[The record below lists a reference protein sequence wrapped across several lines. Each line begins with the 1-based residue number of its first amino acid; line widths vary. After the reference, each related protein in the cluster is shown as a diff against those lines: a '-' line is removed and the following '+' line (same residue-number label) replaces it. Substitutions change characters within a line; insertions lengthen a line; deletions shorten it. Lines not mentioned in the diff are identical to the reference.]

1 MKKAR
6 YECERCGKRQKAIV
20 RETPLQARPEC
31 RRCGFPMDEGDIVKR
46 RPILRRVFGVAK
58 KPASLGLAIA
68 ARTLGIVLFP
78 FTMPVLAAKFASRV
92 LGRIRFRLEKTEKK
106 HDAALPVTGAFD
118 GTPIEIPT
126 GGCCY
131 GIDASGGFYGIDANG
146 RMAPVE
152 YDVATFNALEAELHD
167 GIWTEGVE
175 IPVGGK
181 AAAAIYVSYDGC
193 GQPRVVVDG
202 CLAHAG
208 KNLWTVL
215 VETPAIGVPCYHLDV
230 PIRRLD
236 KIRVR
241 ARDESGHR
249 GSIKVL
255 ARLYNP

>member
-1 MKKAR
+1 MWPRAGRSTGSNGFGSKSEREWTMKKAR

-31 RRCGFPMDEGDIVKR
+31 RRCGFPMDEGDIVKK
-46 RPILRRVFGVAK
+46 RPILRLVFAVAK

-68 ARTLGIVLFP
+68 ARALGIVLFP
-78 FTMPVLAAKFASRV
+78 FTMPVLAVAFASRV
-92 LGRIRFRLEKTEKK
+92 LGRIRFRREKPEERPAEDK
-106 HDAALPVTGAFD
+106 APVKTVD
-118 GTPIEIPT
+118 
-126 GGCCY
+126 
-131 GIDASGGFYGIDANG
+131 
-146 RMAPVE
+146 MAPVE
-152 YDVATFNALEAELHD
+152 YDVAMYNALEVELYN
-167 GIWTEGVE
+167 GIWTEGIE
-175 IPVGGK
+175 IPIYGK
-181 AAAAIYVSYDGC
+181 SAAAVYVSYDGY
-193 GQPRVVVDG
+193 GEPRVFVDG

-208 KNLWTVL
+208 KDHWAAL